1 MRKPHPFPEAPGH
14 APGRRGA
21 QPQAWGGWRGCPE
34 LLPRLAVL
42 WLVRKWCWGMPP
54 VDPHPC
60 SGQVLRRSGRACSS
74 SGSSPGG
81 CLQLDLFP
89 RLPHLL
95 RLAPPRP
102 ALFMSLVLLQ
112 ALITSFLDSG
122 SSCSVTTPRLR
133 NLSKTETRPCHS
145 LVSGPSQAPDCP
157 QGGIHLPYSN
167 MHGPPDLTA
176 PFPGP
181 SACSCALVQSGLT
194 TPNHALSHVLA
205 LIYCP
210 SVRGDGELI
219 SGLCVSPGWSWGS
232 LCCFGARPT
241 IL

>member
-1 MRKPHPFPEAPGH
+1 MEGLPRGTAQAGRAVAGAEVVLGH
-14 APGRRGA
+14 APHGPTPPLQTG
-21 QPQAWGGWRGCPE
+21 PE
-34 LLPRLAVL
+34 EKWQGMQQL
-42 WLVRKWCWGMPP
+42 WI
-54 VDPHPC
+54 
-60 SGQVLRRSGRACSS
+60 
-74 SGSSPGG
+74 SPGG
-81 CLQLDLFP
+81 CLQLDLLP

-112 ALITSFLDSG
+112 AFIFSFLDSG
-122 SSCSVTTPRLR
+122 SSRSVTTPSLR
-133 NLSKTETRPCHS
+133 SLSKTETRPCHC

-167 MHGPPDLTA
+167 MHGPPGLTA
-176 PFPGP
+176 PFPSP
-181 SACSCALVQSGLT
+181 SACSPCSSTVWSHSSQ
-194 TPNHALSHVLA
+194 PHALSHLLA
-205 LIYCP
+205 LFYCP
-210 SVRGDGELI
+210 SVRGDGDLI